1 MSVFDL
7 PGMLATGFVGLIIPF
22 LFIITLIVFFHELG
36 HYLAGRWCGVRITT
50 FSIGFGPELFG
61 VNDKHGTRWRFA
73 LIPLGGYVK
82 FLGDLNAASQ
92 PDDEGRSRLTP
103 DERAVS
109 FPAQVLWKR
118 AVIVAAGPAASFL
131 LAIMI
136 FSATVYNYG
145 RVVIIPKID
154 SVLAESAAEE
164 AGLKAGDVVLSI
176 NGSDIESFSDLQRAV
191 ALSPG
196 VPLKLE
202 VDRLGD
208 VIRLEVTPRLKAM
221 PSPFGTQR
229 VGQLGVSVSRD
240 PASVQIKR
248 EGVVSSIAWGGI
260 ETWRVVDG
268 TVRYLVGL
276 FAGRATTDQLS
287 GPVGIAKM
295 SGEAAKLG
303 LGALLMLAALM
314 SASIGF
320 INLLPIPMLDG
331 GHLAFYLYEAIRGKA
346 LNETAMEWS
355 FRAGFGLVV
364 ALTLFTLY
372 LDIVR

>member
-1 MSVFDL
+1 MSLFDL
-7 PGMLATGFVGLIIPF
+7 PGILATGFIGLIIPF

-92 PDDEGRSRLTP
+92 PDEEGSSRLTP

-109 FPAQVLWKR
+109 FPAQSLWKR
-118 AVIVAAGPAASFL
+118 AVIVAAGPAASFI

-136 FSATVYNYG
+136 FSATVYTYG
-145 RVVIIPKID
+145 RVVIIPRVD
-154 SVLAESAAEE
+154 AVLAESAAEE
-164 AGLKAGDVVLSI
+164 GGLKAGDVVLSI
-176 NGSDIESFSDLQRAV
+176 DGSNIESFSDLQRVV

-196 VPLKLE
+196 VPLALE
-202 VDRLGD
+202 VDRLGEI
-208 VIRLEVTPRLKAM
+208 VRLEVTPRLK
-221 PSPFGTQR
+221 S
-229 VGQLGVSVSRD
+229 VGQLGVNGPRD
-240 PASVQIKR
+240 PASIEIKR
-248 EGVVSSIAWGGI
+248 EGLFSSIAWGCI

-268 TVRYLVGL
+268 TVRYLSGL
-276 FAGRATTDQLS
+276 FAGRTTADQLS

-303 LGALLMLAALM
+303 FGALLMLAALM

-346 LNETAMEWS
+346 LNATAMEWS
-355 FRAGFGLVV
+355 FRVGFGLVV

>member
-1 MSVFDL
+1 MSLFDL
-7 PGMLATGFVGLIIPF
+7 PGILATGFIGLIIPF

-92 PDDEGRSRLTP
+92 PDEEGSSRLTP

-109 FPAQVLWKR
+109 FPAQSLWKR
-118 AVIVAAGPAASFL
+118 AVIVAAGPAASFI

-136 FSATVYNYG
+136 FSATVYTYG
-145 RVVIIPKID
+145 RVVIIPRVD
-154 SVLAESAAEE
+154 AVLAESAAEE
-164 AGLKAGDVVLSI
+164 GGLKAGDVVLSI
-176 NGSDIESFSDLQRAV
+176 DGSNIESFSDLQRVV

-196 VPLKLE
+196 VPLALE
-202 VDRLGD
+202 VDRLGEI
-208 VIRLEVTPRLKAM
+208 VRLEVTPRLKSV
-221 PSPFGTQR
+221 PSLLGTQR

-240 PASVQIKR
+240 PASIEIKR
-248 EGVVSSIAWGGI
+248 EGLFSSIAWGCI

-268 TVRYLVGL
+268 TVRYLAGL
-276 FAGRATTDQLS
+276 FAGRTTADQLS

-303 LGALLMLAALM
+303 FGALLMLAALM

-346 LNETAMEWS
+346 LNATAMEWS
-355 FRAGFGLVV
+355 FRVGFGLVV